1 MEGLGAKPRS
11 FGISSIKQ
19 KRLFTFFNFTN
30 RNLDHGLSTRES
42 KDSLEVALSQPG
54 PFLVAGHEACDTT
67 LTQMGPGTGYYL
79 QQRKRVSQDR

>member
-30 RNLDHGLSTRES
+30 RNLGHGLSTRES

-67 LTQMGPGTGYYL
+67 LTQMGPGTG
-79 QQRKRVSQDR
+79 